1 MRRIILI
8 YAVAAAFLCIGC
20 TADRVSEREV
30 QRYTDFLYANMPSA
44 DKAVHDRSWWE
55 ASVRKTLEVRRSMD
69 WDIPEREFLH
79 FVLPLRVNNEDLDD
93 FRMDYA
99 DTLCSRVRGMSLHD
113 AALEIN
119 HWCHEMATYRPS
131 DARTS
136 SPEATIRSGLGR
148 CGEESVLGV
157 SAFRAAGIPARQVYT
172 PRWAHTDDNHAWV
185 EVWVDGKWHF
195 LGACEPEPELD
206 MAWFNAPVSRA
217 MLLHTK
223 AFGDYHGD
231 EDVISRTAAYT
242 EINVTR
248 SYVPVRR
255 SEVTVRDSEGA
266 AVPGA
271 RVLFMIY
278 NYAEFYTVADY
289 ISDASGKVALDT
301 GLGDAVIFATMGNRF
316 GIAKASS
323 ESSEV
328 VLDHALGERFCLDMD
343 IVPPAENP
351 IPVNVTDAQVAA
363 NQERFERENELR
375 EARPKGN
382 ASVTDGFLAAH
393 AGDGRAAAI
402 LSSLSSKDMNDVSAD
417 VLEDALSHCGAE
429 FDRFRDCPRVENE
442 FLSPYFAEIGKGLD
456 FGSAAAVEAW
466 VADKIAVDDAANP
479 QHLRIPP
486 VNVWRERCADTRSRN
501 IFFVALCRAAGF
513 RARIDDVTGKTQYA
527 DGDAW
532 VDARFGEAP
541 AAEAPKGMLRAT
553 FTPAS
558 RLRDPLYYR
567 HFSLSHI
574 YDGTPHLL
582 SFDES
587 EDQPYSRLFKEARAV
602 DAGYYMMVSGTRMAD
617 GGVLAHVEFFDV
629 PEARETVVPLVV
641 RTSDTR
647 ISVIGSMDAEALY
660 MPDGSDTPAS
670 ILSTTGRGYFIVAVV
685 GDKDE
690 PTTHAVRQLSAA
702 ASELNAWGRK
712 VVVLGKARPEGLDH
726 MAGGSDIDRG
736 IFNMLAAGTDSES
749 KILPIVSICDS
760 FGRIVYY
767 SQGYNTSLAEELK
780 NVISQL

>member
-1 MRRIILI
+1 MRRIILFSAI
-8 YAVAAAFLCIGC
+8 VTAVLCSGC
-20 TADRVSEREV
+20 TTDRISEREV
-30 QRYTDFLYANMPSA
+30 RNYTDFLYASMPSA
-44 DKAVHDRSWWE
+44 DKAVHPREWWE
-55 ASVRKTLEVRRSMD
+55 SNVRKTLEVRRDMG

-93 FRMDYA
+93 FRTDYA

-131 DARTS
+131 DGRTS
-136 SPEATIRSGLGR
+136 SPEATMRQGLGR

-231 EDVISRTAAYT
+231 EDVISRTSAYA

-248 SYVPVRR
+248 NYVPVRR
-255 SEVTVRDSEGA
+255 TEVTVRDTDGD
-266 AVPGA
+266 AVSGA
-271 RVLFMIY
+271 RVLYMIY
-278 NYAEFYTVADY
+278 NYAEFYPVARY
-289 ISDASGKVALDT
+289 TSDAAGKVALDT
-301 GLGDAVIFATMGNRF
+301 GLGDVVIFAAAGDRF
-316 GIAKASS
+316 GLAKASS
-323 ESSEV
+323 ETAEV
-328 VLDHALGERFCLDMD
+328 VLDHRFGDRFGMDLD

-351 IPVNVTDAQVAA
+351 IPVNVTDDQVAA
-363 NQERFERENELR
+363 NLVRFNLENEMR
-375 EARPKGN
+375 DARPKGN
-382 ASVTDGFLAAH
+382 AAVTEGFLSSH
-393 AGDGRAAAI
+393 AGDARAQAV
-402 LSSLSSKDMNDVSAD
+402 LSSLSAKDMNDVTSA
-417 VLEDALSHCGAE
+417 VLEDALAHCGAE
-429 FDRFRDCPRVENE
+429 FDRYRDCPRVENE
-442 FLSPYFAEIGKGLD
+442 FLFPYFSEIGAGLE
-456 FGSAAAVEAW
+456 FGSPAAVEAW
-466 VADKIAVDDAANP
+466 VSDSIRVDDAANP
-479 QHLRIPP
+479 QRLRIPP
-486 VNVWRERCADTRSRN
+486 VAVWRTRSADTHSRN

-513 RARIDDVTGKTQYA
+513 RARIDDVTGKTQYSE
-527 DGDAW
+527 GDAW
-532 VDARFGEAP
+532 IDARFGEAP
-541 AAEAPKGMLRAT
+541 AAEAPKGLLRAV

-574 YDGTPHLL
+574 YDGIPHLL

-587 EDQPYSRLFKEARAV
+587 EDQPYSRLFKEASPV
-602 DAGYYMMVSGTRMAD
+602 DAGYYMLVSGTRMAD

-629 PEARETVVPLVV
+629 PQDQETVVPLTV

-660 MPDGSDTPAS
+660 LPDGSDTPVS
-670 ILSTTGRGYFIVAVV
+670 ILSTTGRGYFIAAVV
-685 GDKDE
+685 GDRDE

-702 ASELNAWGRK
+702 ASELNAWDRK
-712 VVVLGKARPEGLDH
+712 VVVLGKARPEGLEQL
-726 MAGGSDIDRG
+726 AGGTDIDRSV
-736 IFNMLAAGTDSES
+736 FNMLAAGTASES
-749 KILPIVSICDS
+749 KILPIVTVCDS
-760 FGRIVYY
+760 FGRIVYF